1 MNSAV
6 RSPDFA
12 ERGTWARHWLFD
24 AALPFWLEHG
34 ADRDHGGWFDKL
46 GQDGSAMPGPKRLRV
61 QARQIFVYAEAGRLG
76 WTGDW
81 ESGVRLGLDF
91 MLAHYRR
98 DDGFFRASVDV
109 RGVPVSDTVDIYDQA
124 FVIFALAAAYG
135 VLDRPDALRI
145 EAHTLLANLH
155 ARLSHPDAGLEEA
168 ATRVLP
174 LRSNPHMHLLE
185 AMLAWIDLGHEG
197 LFATTARAIVDLA
210 RTRMIDPATGAIGEF
225 YDGDWQFEAANGH
238 IREPGHQFEWAY
250 LLDACMV
257 RLGGDHR
264 AAVRKLADFGNRFGV
279 RDGRVIFAVDAR
291 GKVIDGRARLW
302 ATTER
307 LRTMIVLGTAKD
319 GPLTAAQQGAAL
331 AAAAQSADVLG
342 AFMAVPVAGL
352 WSDWID
358 DRGAPVIEPVPASSL
373 YHIVTGLVPL
383 IECGDLAAHDQ
394 NHALT
399 RPA

>member
-1 MNSAV
+1 
-6 RSPDFA
+6 
-12 ERGTWARHWLFD
+12 
-24 AALPFWLEHG
+24 
-34 ADRDHGGWFDKL
+34 
-46 GQDGSAMPGPKRLRV
+46 
-61 QARQIFVYAEAGRLG
+61 
-76 WTGDW
+76 
-81 ESGVRLGLDF
+81 
-91 MLAHYRR
+91 
-98 DDGFFRASVDV
+98 
-109 RGVPVSDTVDIYDQA
+109 
-124 FVIFALAAAYG
+124 
-135 VLDRPDALRI
+135 
-145 EAHTLLANLH
+145 
-155 ARLSHPDAGLEEA
+155 
-168 ATRVLP
+168 
-174 LRSNPHMHLLE
+174 
-185 AMLAWIDLGHEG
+185 
-197 LFATTARAIVDLA
+197 
-210 RTRMIDPATGAIGEF
+210 
-225 YDGDWQFEAANGH
+225 
-238 IREPGHQFEWAY
+238 
-250 LLDACMV
+250 MV